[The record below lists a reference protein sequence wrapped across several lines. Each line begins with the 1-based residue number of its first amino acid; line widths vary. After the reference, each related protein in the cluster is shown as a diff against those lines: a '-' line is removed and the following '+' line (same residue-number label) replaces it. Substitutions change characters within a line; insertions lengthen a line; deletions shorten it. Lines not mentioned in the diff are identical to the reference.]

1 MNTEKVWQ
9 ALKMVEDEIAAGGEF
24 GVAEER
30 ASLKFKLNSDEVERL
45 REEYDGRQAADCP

>member
-9 ALKMVEDEIAAGGEF
+9 ALTMIEDEIAAGGEF

-30 ASLKFKLNSDEVERL
+30 AALKFRLNSEEIERV
-45 REEYDGRQAADCP
+45 REEYDGRQAADA